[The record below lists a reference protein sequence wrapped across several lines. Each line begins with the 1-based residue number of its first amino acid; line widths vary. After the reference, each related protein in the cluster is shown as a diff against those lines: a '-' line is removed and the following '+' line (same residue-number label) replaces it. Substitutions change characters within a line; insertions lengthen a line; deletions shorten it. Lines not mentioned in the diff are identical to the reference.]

1 MSVLDVRNIF
11 KSFGD
16 YNAVEDVSFTL
27 DPGHIYGILGPN
39 GAGKTTTLRMV
50 MNILIPDSGSIQLF
64 GEQMSDRLKGRIGY
78 LPEERGLYPKMKVR
92 QMLIFL
98 AELHGLSAAV
108 SARKTD
114 FWLERFELSG
124 YRDNP
129 VQELSKGMQ
138 QKLQIAGSIIH
149 DPELIIF
156 DEPFSGLDP
165 VNVILVKD
173 IMLELKQQGKAI
185 MLSTHM
191 MDAAE
196 KICDE
201 ILLINKGRKVLDG
214 NLREIQKNYGNN
226 SVHLE
231 YKGDARFI
239 KDLPFINKFNDFGN
253 YVEVVLNDKHTTN
266 DLLKEITDKIE
277 VTGIQSQRSSLNEIF
292 ISVSHGGA
300 KA

>member
-1 MSVLDVRNIF
+1 MAVLKVNNIY
-11 KSFGD
+11 KSYGD

-64 GEQMSDRLKGRIGY
+64 GEQMSDRLKSRIGY

-98 AELHGLSAAV
+98 AELHGLSAEDAAV
-108 SARKTD
+108 KSD
-114 FWLERFELSG
+114 FWLDRFELSA
-124 YRDNP
+124 YENNP

-149 DPELIIF
+149 EPELIIF

-201 ILLINKGRKVLDG
+201 ILLINKGQKVLDG
-214 NLREIQKNYGNN
+214 NLREIQQNYGKN

-231 YKGDARFI
+231 YRGDARFI
-239 KDLPFINKFNDFGN
+239 KDLPFVSKFNDFGN
-253 YVEVVLNDKHTTN
+253 YIEVVLIDKYTTN
-266 DLLKEITDKIE
+266 DLLKVVIDKME

-292 ISVSHGGA
+292 ISVSHGGV